1 MPEPSLRTAE
11 PDWLEADRRHAWH
24 PYTQHGLDEALLP
37 VVSAR
42 GAKLQLSDG
51 RELIDAI
58 SSWWSILHGHAEPSL
73 LEAMSIQ
80 AATLDHVL
88 YAGCTHEPAARL
100 AEELVQATAR
110 LADDRRSLARVF
122 YSDNGST
129 AIEVALKAAYQFHL
143 RRGQGQRQVFLALD
157 GAYHGDTFGAMA
169 VGDPVPFFQEFGPLL
184 FEVVRVPI
192 DAAALQARA
201 AELGDRLCAVV
212 LEPGMQGAAGMRAV
226 PADVVRAAREA
237 CDREGGLLIADEV
250 MTGFGRTGRLFA
262 CEFAGVCP
270 DFLALAKG
278 LTGGIM
284 PLSATLMSEEVFAAF
299 HDSDRSRSF
308 FHGHTFT
315 AHPIGCAVARASLKL
330 VQERDTPALLD
341 RVGQQVEAAVRT
353 ELAEHAEH
361 AELPPLQVRRIGGMV
376 ALEARDPE
384 EQGYLAAFGE
394 RLRAA
399 CRACPEVLLRPLG
412 PVLYALPPACT
423 SPDEAA
429 IIGRALV
436 DTYALAC
443 QRHPSSIHP
452 PSHAISRR

>member
-1 MPEPSLRTAE
+1 MHKHKDRTAS
-11 PDWLEADRRHAWH
+11 PSWLEADRRHAWH

-37 VVSAR
+37 VASAK
-42 GAKLQLSDG
+42 GARLKLSDG

-58 SSWWSILHGHAEPSL
+58 SSWWSILHGHAEPAL
-73 LEAMSIQ
+73 LEAMSTQ

-88 YAGCTHEPAARL
+88 YAGCSHEPAARL
-100 AEELVQATAR
+100 AEELVQTAAR
-110 LADDRRSLARVF
+110 LADDRRKLERVF

-143 RRGQGQRQVFLALD
+143 RRGEGQRQVFLALE

-169 VGDPVPFFQEFGPLL
+169 VGDPVPFFQEFDPLL
-184 FEVVRVPI
+184 FDVVRVPI
-192 DAAALQARA
+192 DAEALRASA
-201 AELGDRLCAVV
+201 AELGNRLCAII
-212 LEPGMQGAAGMRAV
+212 LEPGIQGAAGMRAV
-226 PADVVRAAREA
+226 PAEVVRAAREA

-262 CEFAGVCP
+262 CELSGVCP

-330 VQERDTPALLD
+330 VQERDTPKLLD
-341 RVGQQVEAAVRT
+341 RVGQQIETAVRAALSEHT
-353 ELAEHAEH
+353 ELPA
-361 AELPPLQVRRIGGMV
+361 LTVRRVGGMV
-376 ALEARDPE
+376 AVEAPD
-384 EQGYLAAFGE
+384 QDDHGYLAPIGE
-394 RLRAA
+394 MLRAA
-399 CRACPEVLLRPLG
+399 CRACPDVLLRPLG

-423 SPDEAA
+423 RPDEAA
-429 IIGRALV
+429 TIGRSIV
-436 DTYALAC
+436 DTYALAW
-443 QRHPSSIHP
+443 QRATPSAHPST
-452 PSHAISRR
+452 HAISRR